1 MANTTPEQTLTQ
13 MEVTLAA
20 LREPAIHKLLDQ
32 GVAST
37 YTSQAK
43 RTERGL
49 EVEST
54 DEKTKDK
61 SKMIVSGTAFGENRI
76 AHFDA
81 HLQGDVT
88 VRNAADGKPMEKD
101 RIDFSSSNWDDL
113 YGQDYK
119 VSISQSRTF
128 ADGRTQ
134 TAETKTD
141 HVSAGKNEADY
152 KIHDSKYGDLTL
164 NETITSPLGNR
175 KEYRSVLRDSKGQVL
190 GIIDQVFDLDNNG
203 DPTKVYTSARKPR
216 PEKPQ

>member
-1 MANTTPEQTLTQ
+1 MADDNPIHITQ

-20 LREPAIHKLLDQ
+20 LREPAMRKLLDQ
-32 GVAST
+32 GIAST

-61 SKMIVSGTAFGENRI
+61 SKMIVSGTASIENRLFPLDQH
-76 AHFDA
+76 AH
-81 HLQGDVT
+81 GDVT
-88 VRNAADGKPMEKD
+88 VTNAANGKVMEKD
-101 RIDFSSSNWDDL
+101 HIDFSSSDIDHL
-113 YGQDYK
+113 YNQDYK
-119 VSISQSRTF
+119 VSISHKRDF

-134 TAETKTD
+134 TAATKTD
-141 HVSAGKNEADY
+141 NVSPGKNEADY

-190 GIIDQVFDLDNNG
+190 GIIDQVFDLDGNG
-203 DPTKVYTSARKPR
+203 DPTSVYTSARKPR
-216 PEKPQ
+216 AEKQ